1 MLEGRQRELTLVGLL
16 VWLILS
22 AGVFITL
29 ALPFVVP
36 QHRLTQL
43 IPQCEWQ
50 SQFHKPCAFCG
61 MTTAFYAIS
70 RGDFIQAHRLNPLS
84 LYIYAMFV
92 LNTLF
97 AAIALKRSTR
107 FVRSVEPTLG
117 SDSHCYGI
125 KRKCQACYRQT

>member
-1 MLEGRQRELTLVGLL
+1 MQRYNVLEDRQREFTLVGLL

-22 AGVFITL
+22 AGVLIVL

-36 QHRLTQL
+36 QHQLTQF

-70 RGDFIQAHRLNPLS
+70 RGDFPQAYRLNPLS
-84 LYIYAMFV
+84 LYIYAMFA

-97 AAIALKRSTR
+97 AVIALKRSTR
-107 FVRSVEPTLG
+107 F
-117 SDSHCYGI
+117 I
-125 KRKCQACYRQT
+125 KSLPKTGQPQL

>member
-1 MLEGRQRELTLVGLL
+1 MLQSRRGELTLVGRL

-22 AGVFITL
+22 AGVLIVL
-29 ALPFVVP
+29 ALLFVVP
-36 QHRLTQL
+36 PHQLTQF

-70 RGDFIQAHRLNPLS
+70 RGDFTQAYRLNPLS
-84 LYIYAMFV
+84 LYIYAMFG

-97 AAIALKRSTR
+97 AVITLKRSTR
-107 FVRSVEPTLG
+107 FIKGLSKIGQPPAPT
-117 SDSHCYGI
+117 
-125 KRKCQACYRQT
+125 